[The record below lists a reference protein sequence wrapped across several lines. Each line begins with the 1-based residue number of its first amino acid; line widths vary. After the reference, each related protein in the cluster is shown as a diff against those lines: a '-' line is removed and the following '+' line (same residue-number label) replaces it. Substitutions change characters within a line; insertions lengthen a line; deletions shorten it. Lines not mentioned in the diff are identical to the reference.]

1 MSHMLEFPPR
11 PLPPSANSSPFVNLG
26 IYGTDITS
34 SLPPLIPLN
43 LVLHF
48 APALRKWMLPTRDAA
63 YLPTSS
69 AWHTLRTPYVDI
81 DILAPI
87 EAVGLVWIITR
98 MLHLGGAIS
107 HRETFSVHPNL
118 ATSLAIHNA
127 WLALELPVEGLRVLH
142 THIQAQ
148 LMLGSLVIRR
158 WDMRMLWDTFPHDSE
173 IVRAMGLNFLRA
185 HVNMDY
191 KPQESF
197 EIHAWFKST
206 PELYAFFKSLREA
219 VPARQKDREVT
230 VPAMEEKEKIIGTGR
245 QTIGRKAGKKIKAAV
260 TAQAAGQVGIMER
273 GTTRKVSPQE
283 RKEREASDF
292 EALKTRLRRTRSD
305 DSLRSVDTAIWDPQT
320 PEEDEWEEEGPVTTD
335 MNDSSNY
342 SNGDI
347 STALARSLETIRVR
361 RESRVAKNNYPLQRT
376 ADSLI
381 LVNPELRVTW
391 T

>member
-1 MSHMLEFPPR
+1 MLEFPHR
-11 PLPPSANSSPFVNLG
+11 PLPPSANSSPFVILG

-48 APALRKWMLPTRDAA
+48 APALRKWILPTRDAA
-63 YLPTSS
+63 YLPSSS
-69 AWHTLRTPYVDI
+69 AWHTLHTPYVGI

-87 EAVGLVWIITR
+87 EATGLVWIITR
-98 MLHLGGAIS
+98 MLHLSGAMS
-107 HRETFSVHPNL
+107 HRETFGVHPNL

-127 WLALELPVEGLRVLH
+127 WLALDLPVEGLRVLH

-148 LMLGSLVIRR
+148 LMLGSLVVRR
-158 WDMRMLWDTFPHDSE
+158 GDMRMLWNTFPHDSE
-173 IVRAMGLNFLRA
+173 IVRAMGLGFLRA

-191 KPQESF
+191 KPQESL
-197 EIHAWFKST
+197 EIQAWLKST
-206 PELYAFFKSLREA
+206 PELYAFFKSLRESA
-219 VPARQKDREVT
+219 PARQEDGKMT
-230 VPAMEEKEKIIGTGR
+230 VPAIEEKEKVIGTGH
-245 QTIGRKAGKKIKAAV
+245 QTIGRKAGKQIKAAV
-260 TAQAAGQVGIMER
+260 IAQVAGQVGIMER
-273 GTTRKVSPQE
+273 SATRKVSPQE

-305 DSLRSVDTAIWDPQT
+305 DSLRSVDTAIWNPQT
-320 PEEDEWEEEGPVTTD
+320 QGEDEWEEAGPVSTD

-361 RESRVAKNNYPLQRT
+361 RESRAAKTNYPLQRT
-376 ADSLI
+376 ADNLV
-381 LVNPELRVTW
+381 LVNPELRFTW
-391 T
+391 A